1 MREVAVPLFQ
11 PHRSIIRKDNLI
23 CLILVSRVSYLPE
36 NANFE
41 EHRFIIFHSQS

>member
-11 PHRSIIRKDNLI
+11 PHGTIIRKDNLL
-23 CLILVSRVSYLPE
+23 CLIHVSRVSHLPE
-36 NANFE
+36 NADFE